1 MDGQGKILYIYIY
14 FREPPSVFHPIKKCL
29 FGNSLCYWSCYWF
42 GTCKFPF
49 WFAPAS
55 IQGKCRE
62 MVPWPAPCNQAVRRL
77 WLLVKKSF
85 KIKIGVDLT
94 KSFDNSLVK
103 YKAAQNH
110 HFELAIY
117 RKQNLFVIS
126 NFQGVLIE
134 IVIYI
139 GPIISKGCLNWRG
152 ANFRNVYI

>member
-1 MDGQGKILYIYIY
+1 M
-14 FREPPSVFHPIKKCL
+14 
-29 FGNSLCYWSCYWF
+29 
-42 GTCKFPF
+42 
-49 WFAPAS
+49 
-55 IQGKCRE
+55 
-62 MVPWPAPCNQAVRRL
+62 
-77 WLLVKKSF
+77 VKKSF